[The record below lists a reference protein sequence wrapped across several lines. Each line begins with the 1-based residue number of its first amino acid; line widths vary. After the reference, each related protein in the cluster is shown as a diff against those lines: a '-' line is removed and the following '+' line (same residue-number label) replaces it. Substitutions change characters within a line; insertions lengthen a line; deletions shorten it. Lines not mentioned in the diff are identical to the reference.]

1 VLLYTKYSETLF
13 KNGETQRKEKDMNE
27 ERRGGKREGAGRPK
41 TTQGSKVMRIP
52 LEKVAEVEQLI
63 KQKDNELTKT
73 KTLTIFEIVER
84 WEAQSTGKENNSR
97 WINVIR
103 LLAEIRK
110 TLGEKPDSSE
120 WQEIIN
126 LADTLKDALVKQK
139 KGGKD

>member
-1 VLLYTKYSETLF
+1 MYQE
-13 KNGETQRKEKDMNE
+13 N
-27 ERRGGKREGAGRPK
+27 RGGKREGAGRPK

-73 KTLTIFEIVER
+73 ETLTIFEIIER
-84 WEAQSTGKENNSR
+84 WEEQSTGKENNSR

-110 TLGEKPDSSE
+110 TLGEKPDNKE

-126 LADTLKDALVKQK
+126 LADTLKHALVKQK

>member
-1 VLLYTKYSETLF
+1 MLLYTKLSATLF
-13 KNGETQRKEKDMNE
+13 KLSETQRKEKAMYQEN
-27 ERRGGKREGAGRPK
+27 RGGKREGAGRPK

-52 LEKVAEVEQLI
+52 LEKVEQVEQLI

-73 KTLTIFEIVER
+73 ETLTIFEIIER
-84 WEAQSTGKENNSR
+84 WEEQSTGKENNSR

-110 TLGEKPDSSE
+110 TLGEKPDNKE

-126 LADTLKDALVKQK
+126 LADTLKHALVKQK